1 MCRFNSYWIVS
12 RTKARRTKWKPKSTL
27 NEEPG
32 RSEQQDV
39 NRLEPSS
46 SQEETNE
53 PEPGPDAEV
62 GENGNATQTIISTA
76 AISCAKSVVQSCLK
90 HVGKWTSRQYSVT
103 NDYLILNQSEGC
115 AFGR

>member
-1 MCRFNSYWIVS
+1 MPFQLLLDSFKDESQTNEME
-12 RTKARRTKWKPKSTL
+12 TQSTL

-62 GENGNATQTIISTA
+62 GENGNAPQTIISTA

-103 NDYLILNQSEGC
+103 NDYFILNQSEGC